1 LRSLRISFPCM
12 PDNSERPLLAVT
24 LLILLSLIWG
34 TSFILIKK
42 GLVAFNPVEVSA
54 IRIAVAGLV
63 LLPMALVKVREVK
76 KDQYP
81 HLLVVGMVGIFIP
94 AFLFALAQT
103 RLESSLAGVLN
114 SLSPLWT
121 LIIGALFFQQRF
133 RGYVVLGIVLS
144 FAGAIVLAF
153 SRSGGITL
161 DFNVFALLIVAACAM
176 YGTNVNY
183 IKYKIHN
190 LGSVTITSVAVALVA
205 PLGFLILF
213 GFTDFVTKLQTV
225 PGAWTAFGFLTILA
239 VMSTAVANLLFN
251 KLIRIRSPLYAASV
265 TYIMPLVSVGWG
277 LLDGEHLYVGHFIG
291 MGAILGGVYL
301 ANKK

>member
-1 LRSLRISFPCM
+1 MS
-12 PDNSERPLLAVT
+12 DNQERPLLSVT

-42 GLVAFNPVEVSA
+42 GLVAFSPVEVSA
-54 IRIAVAGLV
+54 IRISVAGLV
-63 LLPMALVKVREVK
+63 LLPMALVKVREVRK
-76 KDQYP
+76 EQYP
-81 HLLVVGMVGIFIP
+81 HLLVVGMVGIFVP

-103 RLESSLAGVLN
+103 RLASSLAGVLN

-121 LIIGALFFQQRF
+121 LIIGSLFFQQRF
-133 RGYVVLGIVLS
+133 RGYVILGIVLS

-153 SRSGGITL
+153 SRSGGVAL
-161 DFNVFALLIVAACAM
+161 DFNAYALLIVLACAM

-183 IKYKIHN
+183 IKYKIQN
-190 LGSVTITSVAVALVA
+190 LGSVTITSMAVALVA
-205 PLGFLILF
+205 PLGFIILF
-213 GFTDFVTKLQTV
+213 GFTDFIDKLHSV
-225 PGAWTAFGFLTILA
+225 PGAWKALGFLTILA

-251 KLIRIRSPLYAASV
+251 KLIKIRSPLYAASV

-277 LLDGEHLYVGHFIG
+277 LLDGEKLFVGHFIG
-291 MGAILGGVYL
+291 MIAILGGVYL